1 VTERWALHVRDAR
14 RKRAN
19 LRPRTA
25 IVAMTGLL
33 IFASLQLPAQAA
45 AETPYDFVWFERFAG
60 ANRYA
65 TAAEISLATYP
76 DKVPYAFVAT
86 GENFPDALAAG
97 AAASFRHGPVLL
109 VRRTSIPTPTAAE
122 LASLQPQRI
131 VVVGGEGSVSKEVA
145 AALAKYATTGQVL
158 RYAGPDR
165 YATAAAVS
173 RLTFGAGVS
182 TAYIATGANFPDALS
197 GVPATAGGAGPVLLV
212 RTTSIPSVVETELLR
227 LKPKRIVVL
236 GGTGVVSAGVATQLG
251 AYTQGAVH
259 RWAGANRYA
268 TSVAVSQATYHST
281 DVVFLATGLNYPD
294 ALAGG
299 PAAAEWGGPLLLVGT
314 TSVPSVVMNELRR
327 LNPYYVV
334 ILGGTGVVS
343 DSVSA
348 AIESGLGFRS
358 YDPGLLVVG
367 TQIPPGT
374 YRALPGE
381 NCGWARLGIEWW
393 DIIASGGWKPHSVV
407 TIKPTDAVFET
418 SCSWTTNFVPIGDR
432 FESHTSAGTYL
443 VNWDIEPGTYTAP
456 GGDSCLWIRL
466 SGFSGESHERLE
478 AHIGQFNPVV
488 TIEVTDAGFLTE
500 YCGNWT
506 AVP

>member
-1 VTERWALHVRDAR
+1 MTEQWLIHQSNAERGRVRAR
-14 RKRAN
+14 SRSPIAAV
-19 LRPRTA
+19 A
-25 IVAMTGLL
+25 ISILML
-33 IFASLQLPAQAA
+33 ASISLPARAT
-45 AETPYDFVWFERFAG
+45 ETPYDFVWFERFAG

-65 TAAEISLATYP
+65 TAAEISFGTYP
-76 DKVPYAFVAT
+76 EDVPYAFVAT

-97 AAASFRHGPVLL
+97 AAATFRSGPVLL
-109 VRRTSIPTPTAAE
+109 VRRSSIPSATADE
-122 LASLQPQRI
+122 LKSLRPQRI
-131 VVVGGEGSVSKEVA
+131 VVVGGEASVSKEVA
-145 AALAKYATTGQVL
+145 AALAQYATTKQVL

-173 RLTFGAGVS
+173 RQTFPAGVS
-182 TAYIATGANFPDALS
+182 TVYIATGSNFPDALS
-197 GVPATAGGAGPVLLV
+197 GVPATGIHPGPVLLV
-212 RTTSIPSVVETELLR
+212 RGTSIPSVVVTELQR
-227 LKPKRIVVL
+227 LKPQRVVIL
-236 GGTGVVSAGVATQLG
+236 GGTAVVSAGVAAELAAITNKP
-251 AYTQGAVH
+251 VH

-314 TSVPSVVMNELRR
+314 TSVPAVVMDELRR
-327 LNPYYVV
+327 LDPYYVV
-334 ILGGTGVVS
+334 ILGGTGVVA

-358 YDPGLLVVG
+358 YGPGLLVVG

-374 YRALPGE
+374 FRALPDW

-407 TIKPTDAVFET
+407 TIKSTDVAFET
-418 SCSWTTNFVPIGDR
+418 SCSWTTNFVPIGDLLK
-432 FESHTSAGTYL
+432 SDTSSGTYL

-456 GGDSCLWIRL
+456 GGDSCLWVRL
-466 SGFSGESHERLE
+466 SGFSGESHEELE
-478 AHIGQFNPVV
+478 RDIFQFNPVV
-488 TIEVTDAGFLTE
+488 TIEATDAGFFTE
-500 YCGNWT
+500 YCGSWT
-506 AVP
+506 PVP